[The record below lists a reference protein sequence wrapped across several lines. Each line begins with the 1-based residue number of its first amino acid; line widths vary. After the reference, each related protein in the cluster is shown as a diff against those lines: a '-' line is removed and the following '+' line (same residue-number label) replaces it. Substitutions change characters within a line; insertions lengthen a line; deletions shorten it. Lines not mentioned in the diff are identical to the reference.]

1 MYSSVCG
8 GLYRIWLCVM
18 QHCAYNRVGCI
29 HCNMDTILYLYPVR
43 QTVEQGAQTAVCK
56 SQSVQKG
63 KASRGKLLKIFR
75 ELWKTTKT
83 QKATEAVTVRRTEY
97 LFRDYRLVR
106 AAVTGADGTEQKQ
119 TEQIL
124 REQLREL
131 TEDPDHTYIVCREP
145 LSFYYGREFREYRQ
159 QNWVE
164 HLLRYG
170 EDAVGHPLWPDVI
183 VLGKNP
189 FLSYVLLRYVAALR
203 SVKWYLTDREYR
215 EEEEELTWELED
227 EYGLIPEIRLL
238 PEASDYDGMRL
249 KAAAPCLVLDFSDSD
264 KVYGGGLA
272 AGSVWLDFPSSEE
285 KERRVTS
292 GCPQIRY
299 FSMKKEWKDP
309 RKALEYLD
317 TISKNGYNNPVD

>member
-1 MYSSVCG
+1 M
-8 GLYRIWLCVM
+8 
-18 QHCAYNRVGCI
+18 
-29 HCNMDTILYLYPVR
+29 
-43 QTVEQGAQTAVCK
+43 
-56 SQSVQKG
+56 
-63 KASRGKLLKIFR
+63 
-75 ELWKTTKT
+75 
-83 QKATEAVTVRRTEY
+83 
-97 LFRDYRLVR
+97 
-106 AAVTGADGTEQKQ
+106 
-119 TEQIL
+119 
-124 REQLREL
+124 REL

-159 QNWVE
+159 QNWVG

-170 EDAVGHPLWPDVI
+170 EDVMGHPLWPDVI

-215 EEEEELTWELED
+215 EEEDELTWELED

-238 PEASDYDGMRL
+238 PEAADYDRVRL
-249 KAAAPCLVLDFSDSD
+249 EAAAPCVVLDFSDSD

-272 AGSVWLDFPSSEE
+272 AGSVWLDFPASEE

-317 TISKNGYNNPVD
+317 TISKNGYNNSVD

>member
-1 MYSSVCG
+1 M
-8 GLYRIWLCVM
+8 
-18 QHCAYNRVGCI
+18 
-29 HCNMDTILYLYPVR
+29 
-43 QTVEQGAQTAVCK
+43 
-56 SQSVQKG
+56 
-63 KASRGKLLKIFR
+63 
-75 ELWKTTKT
+75 
-83 QKATEAVTVRRTEY
+83 
-97 LFRDYRLVR
+97 
-106 AAVTGADGTEQKQ
+106 
-119 TEQIL
+119 
-124 REQLREL
+124 
-131 TEDPDHTYIVCREP
+131 
-145 LSFYYGREFREYRQ
+145 
-159 QNWVE
+159 E

-215 EEEEELTWELED
+215 EEEDELTWELED

-238 PEASDYDGMRL
+238 PEAADYDRVRL
-249 KAAAPCLVLDFSDSD
+249 EATAPCLVLDFSDSD

-272 AGSVWLDFPSSEE
+272 AGSVWLDFPASEE

-317 TISKNGYNNPVD
+317 TISKNGYNNSVD

>member
-1 MYSSVCG
+1 
-8 GLYRIWLCVM
+8 
-18 QHCAYNRVGCI
+18 
-29 HCNMDTILYLYPVR
+29 MDTILYLYPVR
-43 QTVEQGAQTAVCK
+43 K
-56 SQSVQKG
+56 SLPREAAEHKSRPLWG
-63 KASRGKLLKIFR
+63 KVKKFLPG
-75 ELWKTTKT
+75 LWKTR
-83 QKATEAVTVRRTEY
+83 EPRLPVSVTRTEY
-97 LFRDYRLVR
+97 RFWDYRLVK
-106 AAVTGADGTEQKQ
+106 AAVAGCEDGTGGHR
-119 TEQIL
+119 L
-124 REQLREL
+124 FEQLQEL
-131 TEDPDHTYIVCREP
+131 MEDPDHTYVVCREP

-189 FLSYVLLRYVAALR
+189 FLTYVLLRHVAALR

-215 EEEEELTWELED
+215 EEEDELAWELEE

-238 PEASDYDGMRL
+238 DTGEDYARL
-249 KAAAPCLVLDFSDSD
+249 CLQSFHPSLVLDFSDSPR
-264 KVYGGGLA
+264 VYGGKLA
-272 AGSVWLDFPSSEE
+272 AGSIWLDFPASEE
-285 KERRVTS
+285 KERRLTA

-317 TISKNGYNNPVD
+317 TISKNGYNNSVD

>member
-1 MYSSVCG
+1 MCG
-8 GLYRIWLCVM
+8 
-18 QHCAYNRVGCI
+18 
-29 HCNMDTILYLYPVR
+29 TPP
-43 QTVEQGAQTAVCK
+43 EE
-56 SQSVQKG
+56 
-63 KASRGKLLKIFR
+63 KAELRRGKLKKFLPF
-75 ELWKTTKT
+75 LWKKG
-83 QKATEAVTVRRTEY
+83 EDRRPVVTVSRTEY
-97 LFRDYRLVR
+97 FFPDYHLVR
-106 AAVTGADGTEQKQ
+106 VSVARTEGMDKEQAELAL
-119 TEQIL
+119 TELKLTELKL
-124 REQLREL
+124 REQLLEL

-189 FLSYVLLRYVAALR
+189 FLPYMLLRYVAALR

-215 EEEEELTWELED
+215 EEEDELTWELED

-238 PEASDYDGMRL
+238 PEAADYDRVRL
-249 KAAAPCLVLDFSDSD
+249 EAAAPCVVLDFCDSD

-272 AGSVWLDFPSSEE
+272 AGSIWLDFPASED
-285 KERRVTS
+285 KAHRALVQ
-292 GCPQIRY
+292 CPQIRY

-317 TISKNGYNNPVD
+317 TISKNGYNNSVD

>member
-1 MYSSVCG
+1 
-8 GLYRIWLCVM
+8 M
-18 QHCAYNRVGCI
+18 QHCAYNRAGCI
-29 HCNMDTILYLYPVR
+29 HCSMDTILYLYPVR
-43 QTVEQGAQTAVCK
+43 QTVEQRAQAAYVSHSLCK
-56 SQSVQKG
+56 RETLPGENFLKYSMHC
-63 KASRGKLLKIFR
+63 GKL
-75 ELWKTTKT
+75 
-83 QKATEAVTVRRTEY
+83 QKRRKLRSCDCSPDEY

-189 FLSYVLLRYVAALR
+189 FLPYVLLRYVAALR

-215 EEEEELTWELED
+215 EEEDELTWELED

-238 PEASDYDGMRL
+238 LETSDYDRVRL
-249 KAAAPCLVLDFSDSD
+249 EATAPCLVLDFSDSD

-272 AGSVWLDFPSSEE
+272 AGSVWLDFPASEE

-299 FSMKKEWKDP
+299 FP
-309 RKALEYLD
+309 
-317 TISKNGYNNPVD
+317 

>member
-1 MYSSVCG
+1 MCG
-8 GLYRIWLCVM
+8 
-18 QHCAYNRVGCI
+18 
-29 HCNMDTILYLYPVR
+29 TPP
-43 QTVEQGAQTAVCK
+43 EE
-56 SQSVQKG
+56 
-63 KASRGKLLKIFR
+63 KAELRRGKLKKFLPF
-75 ELWKTTKT
+75 LWKKG
-83 QKATEAVTVRRTEY
+83 EDRHPVVTVSRTEY
-97 LFRDYRLVR
+97 FFPDYHLVR
-106 AAVTGADGTEQKQ
+106 VSVARTEGMDKEQAELAL
-119 TEQIL
+119 TELKLTELKL

-170 EDAVGHPLWPDVI
+170 EDVMGHPLWPDVI

-215 EEEEELTWELED
+215 EEEDELTWELED

-238 PEASDYDGMRL
+238 PETSDYDRVRL
-249 KAAAPCLVLDFSDSD
+249 EATAPCLVLDFSDSD

-272 AGSVWLDFPSSEE
+272 AGSIWLDFPASEE

-317 TISKNGYNNPVD
+317 TISKNGYNNSVD

>member
-1 MYSSVCG
+1 M
-8 GLYRIWLCVM
+8 
-18 QHCAYNRVGCI
+18 
-29 HCNMDTILYLYPVR
+29 
-43 QTVEQGAQTAVCK
+43 
-56 SQSVQKG
+56 VQ
-63 KASRGKLLKIFR
+63 SRG
-75 ELWKTTKT
+75 
-83 QKATEAVTVRRTEY
+83 
-97 LFRDYRLVR
+97 
-106 AAVTGADGTEQKQ
+106 
-119 TEQIL
+119 
-124 REQLREL
+124 
-131 TEDPDHTYIVCREP
+131 
-145 LSFYYGREFREYRQ
+145 YRQ

-170 EDAVGHPLWPDVI
+170 EDVVGHPLWPDVI

-189 FLSYVLLRYVAALR
+189 FLPYVLLRYVAALR

-215 EEEEELTWELED
+215 EEEDELTWELED

-238 PEASDYDGMRL
+238 PEAADYDRVRL
-249 KAAAPCLVLDFSDSD
+249 EATAPCVVLDFSDSD

-272 AGSVWLDFPSSEE
+272 AGSVWLDFPASEE

-317 TISKNGYNNPVD
+317 TISKNGYNNSVD